1 MSVNIWTD
9 SIHPLFELVQLV
21 IGSVGV
27 LIVVW
32 GVAEATWSFL
42 RLRTV
47 QHSSQMFVRASSI
60 RERLGVHLLLA
71 LDVFI
76 GADLI
81 GTVLHPDWT
90 TAGVLAVIVAIRV
103 VLTILLTR
111 EITETHAFI
120 AQHGQPQDNN
130 AVQKKS
136 AHEEQH

>member
-1 MSVNIWTD
+1 MPWNE
-9 SIHPLFELVQLV
+9 SIQPLFEFVRLV

-71 LDVFI
+71 LDIFI

-81 GTVLHPDWT
+81 ATVLHPDWT
-90 TAGVLAVIVAIRV
+90 NVGVLAVIVAIRV

-111 EITETHAFI
+111 EIAKTHAII
-120 AQHGQPQDNN
+120 AQHGHKQDSDK
-130 AVQKKS
+130 QS
-136 AHEEQH
+136 P

>member
-1 MSVNIWTD
+1 MPWND
-9 SIHPLFELVQLV
+9 SLHPLFELVRLV

-81 GTVLHPDWT
+81 GTVLHPNWT
-90 TAGVLAVIVAIRV
+90 NAGVLAVIVAIRV

-111 EITETHAFI
+111 EITETHAII
-120 AQHGQPQDNN
+120 ARHGQPPDGNN
-130 AVQKKS
+130 AVKKKS
-136 AHEEQH
+136 NKAL